1 MTPIRTSACNITFVL
16 AGCAD
21 LPASRGEAD
30 GIPFISTY
38 WKPDAEE
45 LAMIAAGMPI
55 KLSILGE
62 RPQPVSLEVDTL

>member
-16 AGCAD
+16 EGCAD
-21 LPASRGEAD
+21 LPALRAD
-30 GIPFISTY
+30 GVLSTF

-55 KLSILGE
+55 KLSVLAD
-62 RPQPVSLEVDTL
+62 RPQPVKLEVDTLWP